1 MEHGLFMLKKYEFKW
16 IKSSKQF
23 RTKYFS
29 ELKSLYKDVNNE
41 TEKDPSN
48 GGSGTDEVSG
58 MVREK

>member
-1 MEHGLFMLKKYEFKW
+1 MLKKYEFKW